1 MISDSNQNKK
11 PLIFY
16 MAVAVIVIMLLN
28 AFVFPMLLQRQV
40 QEVGYSDFLKMV
52 DSKQVSEVSMDE
64 NGEQLIFVAK
74 SKDGQDGIYK
84 TAVFPDNSLRQR
96 LEDAGVSFS
105 AQIPTQNNL
114 LISFLISWVIP
125 FALFWAL
132 GRILSR
138 RMMGG
143 MNALS
148 FGKSGAKIV
157 ASESTGVTFED
168 VAGEEEA
175 KEALK
180 EIVDFLDHPGKYASI
195 GAKLPKGALLVGPPG
210 TGKTLQAKAVAR
222 PRFLSFPFPAA
233 NLWRCLLAWVQQ
245 KSGTCSNRRTKRPLV
260 LFLLMKLIQS
270 GKNVIPEPASAAMMN
285 VSRR

>member
-64 NGEQLIFVAK
+64 NGEQLIFITK
-74 SKDGQDGIYK
+74 GKDGQDSICK
-84 TAVFPDNSLRQR
+84 TAVFPDSSLRQR

-105 AQIPTQNNL
+105 AQIPTQNNP
-114 LISFLISWVIP
+114 LISFIISWIIP
-125 FALFWAL
+125 IALFWAL
-132 GRILSR
+132 GRILSK
-138 RMMGG
+138 RMIGG

-180 EIVDFLDHPGKYASI
+180 EIVDFLEHPGKYACLSDLPEQV
-195 GAKLPKGALLVGPPG
+195 KLCWRKLLPV
-210 TGKTLQAKAVAR
+210 R

-233 NLWRCLLAWVQQ
+233 NL
-245 KSGTCSNRRTKRPLV
+245 
-260 LFLLMKLIQS
+260 
-270 GKNVIPEPASAAMMN
+270 
-285 VSRR
+285 